1 MPILPELLELLEGMS
16 EREQAALLNYLRQD
30 NQPIGEL
37 GELFIAQTQHVHLPT
52 EDMRE
57 MLRVIEEDCEIVDET
72 PPIVLD

>member
-1 MPILPELLELLEGMS
+1 MPILPELLESMS
-16 EREQAALLNYLRQD
+16 EREQAVLLSYLRQD

-37 GELFIAQTQHVHLPT
+37 GELFIAQTQHIRLPT